1 MELLNAPTIEA
12 LFVLGVASR
21 TKLPISAEYPLFLLC
36 PPRNGG
42 PGGSGGMEGSLN
54 HPLTHKTHTHGLPS
68 LLRRHS
74 YTRDASG
81 PSQAGNEVGFQVTEL
96 RCMQK
101 IAAYSDVEQTSGA

>member
-42 PGGSGGMEGSLN
+42 PGGSGGWKAHSIILS
-54 HPLTHKTHTHGLPS
+54 HTKHTHGLPS
-68 LLRRHS
+68 PPRRHS